1 MALLVQ
7 LQKGRILSEL
17 GYLKGSVVES
27 YGLVCPVF
35 VRGTESGWN
44 IESKTMK
51 YTSVGFRLGETLMGA
66 YEVTFINGPC
76 WS

>member
-17 GYLKGSVVES
+17 GYLKGSVTES

-35 VRGTESGWN
+35 VRGTESKGEHRIKN
-44 IESKTMK
+44 HEIH
-51 YTSVGFRLGETLMGA
+51 VGGL
-66 YEVTFINGPC
+66 
-76 WS
+76 